1 MPYTP
6 VNQVD
11 LWYERS
17 GKGRAV
23 VFLHAFAV
31 SGAMWQ
37 PQVDRL
43 AGKGCDVIRVDL
55 RGHGRSSSPP
65 APYTIDQ
72 IAKDIVGLIEHLELE
87 DVCLVGLST
96 GGRVATHIAINYP
109 ESIAKL
115 VLVSTKSEPA
125 REIINELAELNSIA
139 ESGNLPL
146 AVSRWYQGHY
156 KRLEDAA
163 PQLYQALIDEWAGR
177 PASGF
182 VGAARAI
189 TEMESVTALI
199 PKIHVPTLA
208 VAGEQDTACQPY
220 LAWYERSIPDCRGV
234 IIPYSGHF
242 VNIEQPQKFN
252 DALLDFLSHE

>member
-1 MPYTP
+1 MTYAS

-11 LWYERS
+11 LWYERA
-17 GKGRAV
+17 GQGHTV

-31 SGAMWQ
+31 SGAMWG
-37 PQVDRL
+37 PQVTPL
-43 AGKGCDVIRVDL
+43 TSQSCDLIRVDM
-55 RGHGRSSSPP
+55 RGHGKSSSPP

-72 IAKDIVGLIEHLELE
+72 MAQDVVGLIEHLRLSQ
-87 DVCLVGLST
+87 VCLIGLST
-96 GGRVATHIAINYP
+96 GGRVATHIAIHYP
-109 ESIAKL
+109 EAIARL

-125 REIINELAELNSIA
+125 REIINELGELNSIA

-146 AVSRWYQGHY
+146 AVSRWFEGHY
-156 KRLEDAA
+156 KRLEVAA
-163 PQLYQALIDEWAGR
+163 PSLYHALIDEWAGR

-189 TEMESVTALI
+189 TEMESVTASI

-234 IIPYSGHF
+234 IIPDSGHF